1 MVTTTNLSY
10 TYKNEETLI
19 ANLRGEIIRNTPL
32 GRIASAEEV
41 AQAAQFLC
49 SEASTFVTGE
59 IMIIDGGRSL
69 LDPVQIA
76 AH

>member
-1 MVTTTNLSY
+1 MSESL
-10 TYKNEETLI
+10 KNSLNKDP
-19 ANLRGEIIRNTPL
+19 NLRSEIIRNTPL

-59 IMIIDGGRSL
+59 IMTIDGGRSL